1 MNGTSDFS
9 TLLLALRDPERVLA
23 LCIDCYESSKVRMPS
38 EVERAAVGAQL
49 TPLVHAFSE
58 MVSPDRAGRAVSNL
72 EFRAGVS
79 ELREIE
85 QAVAFL
91 ASNVGST
98 RRLAKGMA
106 SGYDVGAALFSLRD
120 VLSGELPAAAK
131 EELQSYFEWLV
142 VLAGESLAHGREQA
156 ALERFSDELDAGTP
170 LLMITQELPAAIFV
184 CSPERRVVAGILARL
199 LLAVVRTGAKAL
211 IIDISGVSTN
221 WIPQLRESLEE
232 FFQNPRVGGKTTVF
246 LCGISN
252 RDLSTWEDLDKRVPT
267 TLVFENYFDICVQS
281 AICIGK
287 SR

>member
-1 MNGTSDFS
+1 MIAPKS
-9 TLLLALRDPERVLA
+9 TPEQVLA
-23 LCIDCYESSKVRMPS
+23 LCVDRYEASTLRMPS
-38 EVERAAVGAQL
+38 EVARAAVAAQL
-49 TPLVHAFSE
+49 TPLVHALSA
-58 MVSPDRAGRAVSNL
+58 MVAPDRAGRAVSNL
-72 EFRAGVS
+72 ELRPGLS
-79 ELREIE
+79 ELREVE

-98 RRLAKGMA
+98 RRSSKGMA

-120 VLSGELPAAAK
+120 VLSMELPAAATK
-131 EELQSYFEWLV
+131 ELQSYIEWLV

-211 IIDISGVSTN
+211 IIDISGVSKN

-232 FFQNPRVGGKTTVF
+232 FFENPRVGGKTTVF
-246 LCGISN
+246 MCGISN
-252 RDLSTWEDLDKRVPT
+252 SELSTWEELEKRVPT

-281 AICIGK
+281 AIQIGK
-287 SR
+287 GR